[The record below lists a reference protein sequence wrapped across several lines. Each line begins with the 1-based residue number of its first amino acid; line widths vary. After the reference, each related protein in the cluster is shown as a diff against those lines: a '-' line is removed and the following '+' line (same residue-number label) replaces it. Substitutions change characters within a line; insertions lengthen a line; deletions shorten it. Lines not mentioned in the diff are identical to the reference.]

1 MSDEEKQSQAAPIW
15 MNNTSWRESGRMVK
29 FFIFDGR
36 LMIFILLCIMFP
48 KLYLF
53 ILTLIAMLFF
63 YFLEYIG
70 YTLPN
75 AIRKIL
81 IIISGKKKNGV
92 HYWRQLNYKK

>member
-1 MSDEEKQSQAAPIW
+1 MSDEEKKEHASPIW
-15 MNNTSWRESGRMVK
+15 MANTSWRESGRMVK

-53 ILTLIAMLFF
+53 IITLIAMIFF
-63 YFLEYIG
+63 YILEYVG

-92 HYWRQLNYKK
+92 HYWRKSNYKK